1 MRLIMIIF
9 CVIAVMRCRLAAQSR
24 IVVSKVRMELAVV
37 EEGDTIFSCP
47 CALGKNYGDKQRKGD
62 CKTPEGSFTI
72 CSIEDSSSWKHDF
85 NDGLGVR
92 DHAYGSYFFRLK
104 VPRFS
109 EIGIHGTCM
118 PASIGTRSSEGCVR
132 LRDSDLLEL
141 KKHIRIGMTCVI
153 EKDSI

>member
-1 MRLIMIIF
+1 MGNPMRLIMIIF
-9 CVIAVMRCRLAAQSR
+9 CVIAVMPCRLAAQSR

-47 CALGKNYGDKQRKGD
+47 CALGKNYGD
-62 CKTPEGSFTI
+62 
-72 CSIEDSSSWKHDF
+72 KHDF